1 MSTYI
6 GILQQDGVIRYV
18 MTSEQDNRR
27 LPAILKTFYP
37 NETRTTALIELGNLY
52 FVGPT
57 PYGKSED
64 FWDKMHCRAHIRDDR
79 EKKGK
84 HQSRYAGSIKAYSE
98 LEGFKFLF
106 KEGKWWY
113 AEGKEFTSELPTCME
128 DKKQSSM
135 VGLEISSISK
145 DGGIS
150 HFREHEADSW
160 KELEAKA
167 LKNGETYFIFRNNK
181 LVATINHPLNR

>member
-57 PYGKSED
+57 PYGKSEH

-106 KEGKWWY
+106 KEDKWWF
-113 AEGKEFTSELPTCME
+113 AEGEEFTSELPTCME

-167 LKNGETYFIFRNNK
+167 LKNEETYFIFRNNK